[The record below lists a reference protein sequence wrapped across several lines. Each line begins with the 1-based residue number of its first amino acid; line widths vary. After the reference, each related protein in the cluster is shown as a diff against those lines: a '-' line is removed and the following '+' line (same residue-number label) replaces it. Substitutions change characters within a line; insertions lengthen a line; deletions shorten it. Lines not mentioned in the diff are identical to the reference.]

1 MSLYQS
7 ATIGT
12 DTNKI
17 TFNDTAQQ
25 PYFRVQSRAPQRR
38 QLRDLDIP
46 VPFENGIMDFETLT
60 GQYTYVIQGTMYP
73 ASEYDSDRG
82 VAMLR
87 KLASLEISQDDP
99 LSDDGY
105 VPYVWQEASRSKQLF
120 LKVLYVNV
128 TDNVKQGLIKQ
139 FTLLCKIKDPTIYSS
154 ETQIAST
161 EQADPSATGSAVH
174 SFTYPVVYGAT
185 LLDVQQDAI
194 NDGDLPVYPIGM
206 TVYGPVTNPKITNVT
221 TGEYIEFA
229 NTTLSSGANVLS
241 IAYDKDSIAI
251 TLDGVNYL
259 SKITNSSTYFKLQ
272 PGANQIQLSGAS
284 VGSGAYLTVSY
295 YSGWPLS

>member
-12 DTNKI
+12 ATNQI

-73 ASEYDSDRG
+73 ASESDSDNG

-99 LSDDGY
+99 LADDGY
-105 VPYVWQEASRSKQLF
+105 VPYVWQEASQSKQLF

-128 TDNVKQGLIKQ
+128 SDNVKQGLIKQ
-139 FTLLCKIKDPTIYSS
+139 FTLLCKIKDPTVYGA
-154 ETQIAST
+154 TTKIAT
-161 EQADPSATGSAVH
+161 TGSASVTTTGASVH
-174 SFTYPVVYGAT
+174 SFTYPVVYGAS
-185 LLDVQQDAI
+185 LLSVQQDAI
-194 NDGDLPVYPIGM
+194 NGGDLPVYPIGM
-206 TVYGPVTNPKITNVT
+206 TVYGPITNPKITNVT
-221 TGEYIEFA
+221 TGEYLEFSD
-229 NTTLSSGANVLS
+229 TTLSSGSNVLS
-241 IAYDKDSIAI
+241 IAYDKDSISI

-259 SKITNSSTYFKLQ
+259 SKVTNASTYFKLR
-272 PGANQIQLSGAS
+272 PGANQLQLSGSS
-284 VGSGAYLTVSY
+284 VGDGAYLNVSY
-295 YSGWPLS
+295 RDGWPLS

>member
-1 MSLYQS
+1 MSLYQT

-12 DTNKI
+12 ATNLI

-73 ASEYDSDRG
+73 ASENDSDNG

-128 TDNVKQGLIKQ
+128 SDNVKQGLIKQ
-139 FTLLCKIKDPTIYSS
+139 FTLVCKIKDPTIYSA
-154 ETQIAST
+154 EIQTATTGAASVT
-161 EQADPSATGSAVH
+161 TTGASVH
-174 SFTYPVVYGAT
+174 SFTYPVVYGAS
-185 LLDVQQDAI
+185 LLSVQQDA
-194 NDGDLPVYPIGM
+194 NNAGDLPVYPIGM
-206 TVYGPVTNPKITNVT
+206 TVYGPVTNPVITNVT
-221 TGEYIEFA
+221 TGEYLSFSGV
-229 NTTLSSGANVLS
+229 TLSSGANVLS
-241 IAYDKDSIAI
+241 IAYDKDSINI
-251 TLDGVNYL
+251 NLDGVNVL
-259 SKITNSSTYFKLQ
+259 SKITNDSTYFKLR

-284 VGSGAYLTVSY
+284 VGNGAYLNVSY
-295 YSGWPLS
+295 YDGWPLA

>member
-1 MSLYQS
+1 MSLYQR

-12 DTNKI
+12 ATNQI
-17 TFNDTAQQ
+17 VFNDTSSQ

-82 VAMLR
+82 TAALR

-128 TDNVKQGLIKQ
+128 SDNVKQGLIKQ
-139 FTLLCKIKDPTIYSS
+139 FTLLCKIKDPTIYSAT
-154 ETQIAST
+154 TQIAT
-161 EQADPSATGSAVH
+161 TAQADTTATGAAKY

-185 LLDVQQDAI
+185 LLNVQQAAI

-206 TVYGPVTNPKITNVT
+206 TVYGPVTDPIITNVT
-221 TGEYIEFA
+221 TGEYISFSGV
-229 NTTLSSGANVLS
+229 TLSSGANVLS
-241 IAYDKDSIAI
+241 IAYDKDTIAI
-251 TLDGVNYL
+251 TLDGVNVL
-259 SKITNSSTYFKLQ
+259 SKVTNASAYFKLR
-272 PGANQIQLSGAS
+272 PGANVLQLSGAS
-284 VGSGAYLTVSY
+284 VSTGAYLNVSY
-295 YSGWPLS
+295 LSGWPLS

>member
-1 MSLYQS
+1 MSLYQR

-12 DTNKI
+12 DTNQVV
-17 TFNDTAQQ
+17 FNDTSSR
-25 PYFRVQSRAPQRR
+25 PYFRVQSRSPQRR

-73 ASEYDSDRG
+73 ANESDSDAG
-82 VAMLR
+82 LAALR
-87 KLASLEISQDDP
+87 KLASLEVSQDDP

-128 TDNVKQGLIKQ
+128 SDNVKQGLIKQ
-139 FTLLCKIKDPTIYSS
+139 FTLLCKIKDPTIY
-154 ETQIAST
+154 EATLQIAST
-161 EQADPSATGSAVH
+161 GEADPTATGSAVH

-185 LLDVQQDAI
+185 LLSVQQDAT
-194 NDGDLPVYPIGM
+194 NAGDLPIYPVGI
-206 TVYGPVTNPKITNVT
+206 TVYGPVTNPKITNTT
-221 TGEYIEFA
+221 TGEYIEFSS
-229 NTTLSSGANVLS
+229 TVLSSSSDVLS

-251 TLDGVNYL
+251 TLNGVNYL
-259 SKITNSSTYFKLQ
+259 SRITNSSTYFKLR
-272 PGANQIQLSGAS
+272 PGPNQILLSGAS
-284 VGSGAYLTVSY
+284 VGSGAYLTCSY

>member
-1 MSLYQS
+1 MSLYEP

-12 DTNKI
+12 ATNAI
-17 TFNDTAQQ
+17 VFNSTASR
-25 PYFRVQSRAPQRR
+25 PYYRLQSRAPQRR

-73 ASEYDSDRG
+73 ASESDSDAG
-82 VAMLR
+82 LAALR

-128 TDNVKQGLIKQ
+128 TDNVKKGLIKD
-139 FTLLCKIKDPTIYSS
+139 FTLICKIKDPTIYG
-154 ETQIAST
+154 EDLELAST
-161 EQADPSATGSAVH
+161 GEADPTATGSAVH
-174 SFTYPVVYGAT
+174 EFTYPVVYGAT
-185 LLDVQQDAI
+185 LLNVSQDAL
-194 NDGDLPVYPIGM
+194 NEGDLPVYPVGI
-206 TVYGPVTNPKITNVT
+206 TVYGPVTNPKITNT
-221 TGEYIEFA
+221 ATGEFIEFS
-229 NTTLSSGANVLS
+229 NTTLSSQSDILS
-241 IAYDKDSIAI
+241 IAYDKDSLAV
-251 TLDGVNYL
+251 TLNGVNYL
-259 SKITNSSTYFKLQ
+259 HLITNASTYFKLQ
-272 PGANQIQLSGAS
+272 PGSNVVQLSGAS

-295 YSGWPLS
+295 RDGWPLA

>member
-12 DTNKI
+12 ATNQI

-73 ASEYDSDRG
+73 ASESDSDRG
-82 VAMLR
+82 VSLLR

-105 VPYVWQEASRSKQLF
+105 VPYVWQEADRSKQLF

-128 TDNVKQGLIKQ
+128 SDNVKQGLIKQ

-154 ETQIAST
+154 EIITAST
-161 EQADPSATGSAVH
+161 GQADPSATGSAVH
-174 SFTYPVVYGAT
+174 SFTYPIVYGAT
-185 LLDVQQDAI
+185 LLDVSQDAL
-194 NDGDLPVYPIGM
+194 NVGDIPVYPVGM
-206 TVYGPVTNPKITNVT
+206 RVYGPVTNPKIINNA
-221 TGEYIEFA
+221 TGEYIEFSG
-229 NTTLSSGANVLS
+229 TTLSTSSNILD
-241 IAYDKDSIAI
+241 IAYDKDSIAV

-259 SKITNSSTYFKLQ
+259 SKITNASTYFKLQ
-272 PGANQIQLSGAS
+272 PGSNILQLTGSS
-284 VGSGAYLTVSY
+284 VGSGAYLTCSY

>member
-7 ATIGT
+7 STIGT
-12 DTNKI
+12 DTNQI
-17 TFNDTAQQ
+17 TFNDTSQQ

-38 QLRDLDIP
+38 ALRDLDIP

-82 VAMLR
+82 LAMLR

-105 VPYVWQEASRSKQLF
+105 VPYVWQEASQSKQLF

-128 TDNVKQGLIKQ
+128 SDNVKQGLIKQ
-139 FTLLCKIKDPTIYSS
+139 FTLLCKIKDPTIYGATI
-154 ETQIAST
+154 ETAT
-161 EQADPSATGSAVH
+161 TGEADPTATGAAVH

-185 LLDVQQDAI
+185 LLDVQQAAI
-194 NDGDLPVYPIGM
+194 NGGDLPVFPIGM
-206 TVYGPVTNPKITNVT
+206 TVYGPVTDPKITNVT

-229 NTTLSSGANVLS
+229 STTLSSGSNVLS
-241 IAYDKDSIAI
+241 IAYDKDSISI

-259 SKITNSSTYFKLQ
+259 SKITNDSTYFKLR
-272 PGANQIQLSGAS
+272 PGANVLQLSGSS
-284 VGSGAYLTVSY
+284 VGAGAYLTVSY
-295 YSGWPLS
+295 RDGWPLS

>member
-12 DTNKI
+12 ATNRI
-17 TFNDTAQQ
+17 TFNDTAQH

-60 GQYTYVIQGTMYP
+60 GQYTYVIQGTIYP
-73 ASEYDSDRG
+73 ASEADSDNG
-82 VAMLR
+82 VAALR
-87 KLASLEISQDDP
+87 KLASLEVSQDDP

-128 TDNVKQGLIKQ
+128 TENVKQGLIKQ
-139 FTLLCKIKDPTIYSS
+139 FTLICKIKDPTIY
-154 ETQIAST
+154 EATMQIAST
-161 EQADPSATGSAVH
+161 GQADPTATGAAVH
-174 SFTYPVVYGAT
+174 EFTYPVVYGAT
-185 LLDVQQDAI
+185 LLNVQQDAT
-194 NDGDLPVYPIGM
+194 NNGDLPVYPIGI
-206 TVYGPVTNPKITNVT
+206 TVYGPVTDPKITNVT
-221 TGEYIEFA
+221 TGEYIEFS
-229 NTTLSSGANVLS
+229 NTTLSSGSDVLS

-251 TLDGVNYL
+251 TMNGVNYL
-259 SKITNSSTYFKLQ
+259 SRITNDSTYFKLR

-284 VGSGAYLTVSY
+284 VGSGAYLTCSY